1 MVRGT
6 MAYHRPTRRTA
17 LRAIGGGL
25 VVGSLAGPA
34 SAGGSD
40 ELSHQLNAVRAATR
54 EYRDVGAARDD
65 DYVAISPY
73 VPGMGF
79 HFSDRD
85 PPFGTARENPPV
97 LVYFTNG
104 SYDPAPGDPH
114 DQSRDDDLVLG
125 AVEYLVGGDQTANP
139 PNVFAD
145 EEARRNL
152 KVTEAEGWHFESAE
166 GFTGL
171 HAWVHRGNPAGVFH
185 PTNPNI
191 D

>member
-1 MVRGT
+1 MSGT
-6 MAYHRPTRRTA
+6 
-17 LRAIGGGL
+17 
-25 VVGSLAGPA
+25 A
-34 SAGGSD
+34 SADGGPD

-54 EYRDVGAARDD
+54 AYRDVGTAQDD
-65 DYVAISPY
+65 GFEVISPY

-85 PPFGTARENPPV
+85 PPFGSDREDPPV

-104 SYDPAPGDPH
+104 SYDPAPSDPH
-114 DQSRDDDLVLG
+114 DQSRDDDLILG
-125 AVEYLVGGDQTANP
+125 AVEYLVPGDQSSNP
-139 PNVFAD
+139 PDIFAD
-145 EEARRNL
+145 EEAKRNL
-152 KVTEAEGWHFESAE
+152 KVTEAEGWHYESAE

-185 PTNPNI
+185 PTHPNV